1 MPSGVSLRALAAG
14 GFYIGRAS
22 SEANFP
28 GSIVFSLIGYFLAC
42 YYFLQVGQYV
52 GGGGGGAWH
61 CRHSLIYIHMKPV
74 SHSSGFCV
82 S

>member
-1 MPSGVSLRALAAG
+1 MSVDCAVSLCLSPG

-42 YYFLQVGQYV
+42 YYFLQVGRNNPQYEL
-52 GGGGGGAWH
+52 G
-61 CRHSLIYIHMKPV
+61 C
-74 SHSSGFCV
+74 
-82 S
+82 